1 VLRRIFGELKRR
13 NVLRVAGV
21 YVVSGWALFQ
31 IVNSL
36 FPVLRLP
43 MWSVT
48 LVAAL
53 FLIGLPIVVII
64 AYAFESTPGGLKRT
78 PAADA
83 ATPMP
88 KLGWFDWTLFAASVV
103 IVGFAVAQF
112 AMTEHASRSESTQP
126 AETASNASVAVL
138 PFVNF
143 SSLSDGEYFADGLTE
158 ELINSLAQLP
168 DLKVAGRTSA
178 FYFKGRN
185 EDLREI
191 GRKLGVAHVLE
202 GSVRSAGERLRIT
215 AQLIKVAD
223 GFHLW
228 SETYDRPMS
237 DVLAIQTQIADAV
250 AEVLKAR
257 ILGPTNPDA
266 TQPARNPRAYQLELI
281 AQGQLRKHELEEMQK
296 ARASYE
302 ELLKLE
308 PDNPRALA
316 GYADATI
323 FLAQDFLALDFDTAR
338 QESEAAIDRA
348 LTIAPQSAAAWRVKG
363 VIDHIIAIRSSEA
376 RYSDLAMSALRKAV
390 EIDPKDSESLEL
402 LANQLY
408 ARGQSAESTALLQR
422 ALALDP
428 LSRLAQELLG
438 VALEGQ
444 GRFSEARRQYES
456 LIDLYPDFTT
466 AKISLAELLRTQGK
480 LDEAAELLD
489 DDKLMRTDPL
499 SGFLLAN
506 CYLNLGMV
514 NETTETLERIREPP
528 PAAAV
533 AHAALLLHS
542 RQIDALSAY
551 AKEQLDTTRD
561 PIWSSIAIVSRVVA
575 NDVPAA
581 RASLSDAVP
590 GLLETPPATEQY
602 DALDALV
609 AAYALRESGWPEQAT
624 QIARDVLASHE
635 SPPHE
640 FVPVETTWLRAL
652 AFAVLDQTDDA
663 IAELRRATDDGYRTL
678 YDFDYFVRLDDY
690 PFMAHVA
697 ADPRFQAIVTE
708 IEADN
713 RRMRDALVAR
723 RDKLVERLT
732 TP

>member
-1 VLRRIFGELKRR
+1 MLLKIFGELKRR

-21 YVVSGWALFQ
+21 YVVSGWTLFQ
-31 IVNSL
+31 IVNNL

-43 MWSVT
+43 AWSVT
-48 LVAAL
+48 LVAVL

-64 AYAFESTPGGLKRT
+64 AYAFESTSDGIRRT
-78 PAADA
+78 PAADVT
-83 ATPMP
+83 TPVP
-88 KLGWFDWTLFAASVV
+88 ALGWFDWTLIAACIV

-112 AMTEHASRSESTQP
+112 TMTGRVRVSESSTP
-126 AETASNASVAVL
+126 DETALNASVAVL

-143 SSLSDGEYFADGLTE
+143 SSLNDGEYFADGLTE

-237 DVLAIQTQIADAV
+237 DALAIQTQIADAV

-257 ILGPTNPDA
+257 ILGPTVADA
-266 TQPARNPRAYQLELI
+266 SQAARNPRAYQLELI

-338 QESEAAIDRA
+338 QESEAAIERA
-348 LTIAPQSAAAWRVKG
+348 LAIAPQSAAAWRVKG

-390 EIDPKDSESLEL
+390 ELDPKDSESLEM
-402 LANQLY
+402 LANQLN
-408 ARGQSAESTALLQR
+408 AAGQPAQATALLQR

-428 LSRLAQELLG
+428 LSRIAQELLG

-444 GRFSEARRQYES
+444 GRFTEARRQYES

-466 AKISLAELLRTQGK
+466 ARISLAELLRSQGK
-480 LDEAAELLD
+480 LDEAVELLD
-489 DDKLMRTDPL
+489 DEKLMRTDPI

-506 CYLNLGMV
+506 CYLNLGMP
-514 NETTETLERIREPP
+514 NEMTETLERIREPP
-528 PAAAV
+528 PAAAI
-533 AHAALLLHS
+533 AHAALLLRS

-551 AKEQLDTTRD
+551 AKEQLETTRD
-561 PIWSSIAIVSRVVA
+561 PIWSSIAIVSRVIA
-575 NDVPAA
+575 NDVAGA
-581 RASLSDAVP
+581 RGALSDAVP

-602 DALDALV
+602 DTLDALV
-609 AAYALRESGWPEQAT
+609 SAYALRESGWPEQAA
-624 QIARDVLASHE
+624 QIARDILASHE

-640 FVPVETTWLRAL
+640 FVPVETTWQRAL

-678 YDFDYFVRLDDY
+678 YDFDYFVRLEDY
-690 PFMAHVA
+690 PFMAHVV
-697 ADPRFQAIVTE
+697 ADQRFQAIVAE

-723 RDKLVERLT
+723 RARIADQLA